1 MSQFCISRQNYLVL
15 IYVFI
20 LLYLVAYLLKN
31 FVSLETEISQF
42 AYCDIFY
49 LILLCCAQSC
59 PTLCDPMDCS
69 SSTYQAPLSMWFSR
83 PECWSGLQF
92 PYPGD
97 LPNPVIEPKSLVS
110 PALAGFAQIQLLICP
125 WFFPFLLQ
133 FNSFCGFYVS
143 CALHP
148 KCFMLGCCFL
158 IDFIFPYCLLQKI
171 HSLFQCTCSKFTLKA
186 KLSLSISYPVP
197 YALDLGF
204 L

>member
-1 MSQFCISRQNYLVL
+1 MSLFCYIWWHTSGCIFVE
-15 IYVFI
+15 
-20 LLYLVAYLLKN
+20 N
-31 FVSLETEISQF
+31 FVCLLWHLLSYF
-42 AYCDIFY
+42 A
-49 LILLCCAQSC
+49 LLRCAVMS
-59 PTLCDPMDCS
+59 DSWRSYGCS
-69 SSTYQAPLSMWFSR
+69 SSTYQAPLSMGFSR
-83 PECWSGLQF
+83 PEWWSGLQF

-97 LPNPVIEPKSLVS
+97 LPNPVIETKSLAS
-110 PALAGFAQIQLLICP
+110 PALAGFAQIQLLVCP

-133 FNSFCGFYVS
+133 FNSFRGFYVS

-148 KCFMLGCCFL
+148 KCFMFGCCFL

-197 YALDLGF
+197 FALDLGF